1 MFLLLCA
8 MVFRAPHPHACV
20 FCQMAQCAAL
30 SIAAQCIAHRSVL
43 HRPLQRSAFFTTLFC
58 RVQSCGLS
66 EAACRACLFL
76 PACCKA
82 REKALGQERNRCSC
96 GQLPQCG
103 KTTEALALVF
113 LFAQST
119 NVGWWEAVGLILP
132 HSVHFAPI
140 APSGLSGKSDGLLQA
155 QMLCFLFPKPAG
167 CRTFHKE
174 ICVLVLTFV
183 LLLHLLFRKL
193 SKQVIH

>member
-1 MFLLLCA
+1 MTQ
-8 MVFRAPHPHACV
+8 CV
-20 FCQMAQCAAL
+20 AL

-43 HRPLQRSAFFTTLFC
+43 HRPSQRSAFFTTLFC
-58 RVQSCGLS
+58 RVQSCGLP

-103 KTTEALALVF
+103 KTAEALALVF

-119 NVGWWEAVGLILP
+119 NVGWWKVVGLILP

-140 APSGLSGKSDGLLQA
+140 VPSGLSDKSGGPAPGADAVLSLSEACALPDLSQGNLRSGFN
-155 QMLCFLFPKPAG
+155 LCALAAS
-167 CRTFHKE
+167 T
-174 ICVLVLTFV
+174 I
-183 LLLHLLFRKL
+183 
-193 SKQVIH
+193 